1 MSDRGKDKSTENPSR
16 FSINRKAPRRR
27 FPKYSALIF
36 ALAFAF
42 IIPDSA
48 YVGHFVLMVL
58 QPVLILLL
66 YTAMVKAPKLFWQR
80 AAALILIAVCIWSA
94 PYLRHGGQLLTYIV
108 IAEASI
114 LFNATFGYVAIML
127 SAVAMWLLSPM
138 LNPLSSSRLP
148 DSIAT
153 SIYILFAGVLFMV
166 YTVQSEKLQRAN
178 EQLQDNI
185 QQIESLTLS
194 RERARM
200 ASEMHDSIGQQLTA
214 IHYAHESAANATA
227 LATGLT
233 ETERATINKSIAK
246 SDEIAE
252 GALSEVRQ
260 MARALDPAAF
270 GQTLTNESIGAM
282 ARSFRQTGLEMQ
294 TDITGEVSLLGPDEQ
309 TLLFR
314 ALQETLTN
322 AVRHAHATKVRLA
335 IAVGGHETT
344 LRVEDDGPGI
354 GVDDIDHGFGLA
366 ALRQRMEQIGGSL
379 TLGESQSLGGAS
391 ITVTIAKPNK
401 RKSTK
406 PSQSSNSDTAKHIS
420 KESGENNATTPTKG
434 TDKS

>member
-1 MSDRGKDKSTENPSR
+1 MTKSSKI
-16 FSINRKAPRRR
+16 SIDWQAPKRR

-36 ALAFAF
+36 ALGFVF
-42 IIPDSA
+42 LLPDSA

-66 YTAMVKAPKLFWQR
+66 YAAMIKAPKLFWQR

-114 LFNATFGYVAIML
+114 LFNAAFGYITIVL
-127 SAVAMWLLSPM
+127 SAAAMWILSPI
-138 LNPLSSSRLP
+138 LNDLQSLHVP
-148 DSIAT
+148 DFIAT
-153 SIYILFAGVLFMV
+153 SNYILFAGILFMV

-178 EQLQDNI
+178 DQLQENVE
-185 QQIESLTLS
+185 QIESLTLS

-214 IHYAHESAANATA
+214 IHYAHESAANATFA
-227 LATGLT
+227 ATNLT
-233 ETERATINKSIAK
+233 EAEQAAISKPITRA
-246 SDEIAE
+246 DEIAE

-270 GQTLTNESIGAM
+270 GQTLTNESIDAM
-282 ARSFRQTGLEMQ
+282 ARSFGQAGLEMQ
-294 TDITGEVSLLGPDEQ
+294 TDITGEVGLLGSGEQ

-322 AVRHAHATKVRLA
+322 AVRHAHATKVCLA
-335 IAVGGHETT
+335 IAVGGRETT

-354 GVDDIDHGFGLA
+354 DTDDIDHGFGLA
-366 ALRQRMEQIGGSL
+366 ALRQRVEQIGGNL

-391 ITVTIAKPNK
+391 IKVTIPKPNG
-401 RKSTK
+401 TEPIK
-406 PSQSSNSDTAKHIS
+406 PSWPSNSDVTDRTSQK
-420 KESGENNATTPTKG
+420 SGENNATTPAKG
-434 TDKS
+434 ADES

>member
-1 MSDRGKDKSTENPSR
+1 MTKSSTI
-16 FSINRKAPRRR
+16 SIDWQAPKRR
-27 FPKYSALIF
+27 FPKYSAPIF
-36 ALAFAF
+36 ALGF
-42 IIPDSA
+42 IFLLPESA
-48 YVGHFVLMVL
+48 YMGRFVLMIL
-58 QPVLILLL
+58 QPILIALL
-66 YTAMVKAPKLFWQR
+66 YVAMLKAPKLFWQR
-80 AAALILIAVCIWSA
+80 AAALILIMVCIWSV

-108 IAEASI
+108 ITEASI
-114 LFNATFGYVAIML
+114 LFNATFGYIAIVI
-127 SAVAMWLLSPM
+127 SAIAMWILSPI
-138 LNPLSSSRLP
+138 LNNLRSLHTP
-148 DSIAT
+148 DFIAT
-153 SIYILFAGVLFMV
+153 SSYILFAGILFMV

-200 ASEMHDSIGQQLTA
+200 ASEMHDSLGQQLTA
-214 IHYAHESAANATA
+214 IHYAHESAANAT
-227 LATGLT
+227 LAATNLT
-233 ETERATINKSIAK
+233 EAERAAISKPITRA
-246 SDEIAE
+246 DDIAE

-282 ARSFRQTGLEMQ
+282 ARSFGQAGLEMQ
-294 TDITGEVSLLGPDEQ
+294 TDITGEISLLGSDEQ

-335 IAVGGHETT
+335 IAVGGRETT

-354 GVDDIDHGFGLA
+354 DTDDIDHGFGLA
-366 ALRQRMEQIGGSL
+366 SLRQRMKQIDGNL

-391 ITVTIAKPNK
+391 ITVTIPKPNSK
-401 RKSTK
+401 EPAV
-406 PSQSSNSDTAKHIS
+406 PSRSSNLDTADYAS
-420 KESGENNATTPTKG
+420 KKSRENKATTPTKEA
-434 TDKS
+434 DES